1 MSYYNYPETY
11 IHAKIASETS
21 ILIDYTYTLNKV
33 TDNINN
39 LHPDV
44 PQELYDQQTSL
55 MSNIQIQQG
64 VISQLQTVLV
74 TTNDLSNNPID
85 LSNNDLSNN
94 PIDLSNN
101 Q

>member
-21 ILIDYTYTLNKV
+21 I
-33 TDNINN
+33 
-39 LHPDV
+39 
-44 PQELYDQQTSL
+44 L